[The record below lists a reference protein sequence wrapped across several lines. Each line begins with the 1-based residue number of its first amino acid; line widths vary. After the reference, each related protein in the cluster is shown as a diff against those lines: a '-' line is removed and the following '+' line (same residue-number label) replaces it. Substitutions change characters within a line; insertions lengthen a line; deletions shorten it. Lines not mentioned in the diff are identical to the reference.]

1 MWAPLVDWIS
11 VNITRVIVRR
21 VVAFLLAL
29 VAGAV
34 TSGTAWYLCLL
45 VRDTAVEWLT
55 WAWQT
60 AWKWAKL
67 VAFVL
72 VSVVI
77 GVVFFNEPFYNNDL
91 LIDTTIALAT
101 NVTQF
106 CFDKTMALGQF
117 GYDAANKLTELR
129 RHFSPSN
136 DPIPP
141 GPSVA
146 VQTTRCKPQDLS
158 NAVLCDRYKGDREL
172 CIDGISIHDL
182 C

>member
-106 CFDKTMALGQF
+106 CFDKTIALGQF
-117 GYDAANKLTELR
+117 CSDVPNKLTELR
-129 RHFSPSN
+129 RYFTTIN

-146 VQTTRCKPQDLS
+146 LQTTRCKPWDES
-158 NAVLCDRYKGDREL
+158 KVEPCNRYKGDLEL